1 MTVAGVLLT
10 GGSSRR
16 MGRDKATMVVRG
28 EQLATRTA
36 RVLSAVCDP
45 VVEVGRGV
53 TELKCVREY
62 PPGSGPLAA
71 LVAGADELAVDE
83 VLLLACDYPF
93 IDEPVLRLLAD
104 WRAGRTVIP
113 VAADRLQFACTRY
126 GPESFA
132 AARVG
137 LETGRLSLS
146 IAADVDRDLLL
157 EDAWSAAGPA
167 NTFADIDTPDD
178 LRDLGLT

>member
-104 WRAGRTVIP
+104 WRAW
-113 VAADRLQFACTRY
+113 ADRHPRCRRPSAI
-126 GPESFA
+126 
-132 AARVG
+132 RVRALRPRVVRRRAG
-137 LETGRLSLS
+137 GVEDRTALPFDRGRCRS
-146 IAADVDRDLLL
+146 
-157 EDAWSAAGPA
+157 
-167 NTFADIDTPDD
+167 
-178 LRDLGLT
+178 